1 MSALNAM
8 PRTDVAVSSSF
19 SQRNGEGVVKITL
32 KNSSSHVAFFLRAE
46 VTEGI
51 DGEEVLPITY
61 DDNYISV
68 FPQESRTIAATFRTS
83 ELAGRKPALRLEGY
97 NVGKRVLPVGQ
108 P

>member
-1 MSALNAM
+1 
-8 PRTDVAVSSSF
+8 
-19 SQRNGEGVVKITL
+19 
-32 KNSSSHVAFFLRAE
+32 LRAE